1 MTKPKR
7 ALSASERHNIAL
19 KIRETVTRCT
29 LTYGWLIR
37 QLSDEGLITDKF
49 ELSATLA
56 GTRIGP
62 KADQILCCSLG
73 ILDEYR
79 RKMES

>member
-1 MTKPKR
+1 MAKTNL
-7 ALSASERHNIAL
+7 LSASERAAIAL
-19 KIRETVTRCT
+19 KIRAMVSRYT

-56 GTRIGP
+56 GTRTGP
-62 KADQILCCSLG
+62 KADQILWCSLG
-73 ILDEYR
+73 VLTEYR
-79 RKMES
+79 RKMQV